1 MDSGFVFTVFI
12 DFRPCSCVCV
22 AVGALGDE
30 FFLDLFG
37 KRERQGEREYF
48 ASTGEYGT
56 VRSVSC
62 SGTQISLGSIYPGDT
77 FIKVGK

>member
-12 DFRPCSCVCV
+12 DFRPCPCVCV
-22 AVGALGDE
+22 AVGALGDK
-30 FFLDLFG
+30 FFLDVLA
-37 KRERQGEREYF
+37 REREREF
-48 ASTGEYGT
+48 FVSTGEYGT